1 MHLLKRVY
9 PVEALSIFLTYT
21 YKRKPPKVLMLEV
34 ARKRLDQKE
43 ILLLATATAK
53 GIVALPVNA
62 IVAAYTNSA

>member
-1 MHLLKRVY
+1 
-9 PVEALSIFLTYT
+9 
-21 YKRKPPKVLMLEV
+21 MLEV